1 MIFLRRG
8 CEKLS
13 LFGSFNASLLCAP
26 LHQPPSNASLHL
38 YSHCLLVWGLG
49 RSLTWYRIDFYS
61 QEMGTIMSMLQ
72 DLQKDQRSCKW
83 GFYSHPENVQKPA
96 RRQTSFCSDCSVIP
110 VSHVSLLIVNILF
123 QLVFLVLSDMV
134 PLSVAH
140 NLGPST
146 SCLSQFG

>member
-1 MIFLRRG
+1 MIFLPRG

-13 LFGSFNASLLCAP
+13 LSGSFNASLLCAP
-26 LHQPPSNASLHL
+26 LHWPPSSASLHL
-38 YSHCLLVWGLG
+38 YSHCLLVWGHG

-61 QEMGTIMSMLQ
+61 QEMGTIMSTLQ

-83 GFYSHPENVQKPA
+83 GFYSHPENIQKPPK
-96 RRQTSFCSDCSVIP
+96 RQTSFCLDSSVTP
-110 VSHVSLLIVNILF
+110 VAHVSLLIVNILF
-123 QLVFLVLSDMV
+123 QLVFFVLSEMV

-140 NLGPST
+140 NLGSST